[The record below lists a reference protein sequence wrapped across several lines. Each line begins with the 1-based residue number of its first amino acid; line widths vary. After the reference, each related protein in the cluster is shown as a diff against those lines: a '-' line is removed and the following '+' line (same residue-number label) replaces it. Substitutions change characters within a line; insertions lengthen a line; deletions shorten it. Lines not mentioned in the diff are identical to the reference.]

1 MKLKIRR
8 DEMVLPRYV
17 YEDLIRDSERARVL
31 ESCIEA
37 EAQTP
42 QDFYR
47 CIFGMRSG
55 KLLDEPI
62 YDPFDE
68 QNTCGSL
75 DDILA
80 DKPDEPADNDFDTSV
95 TMDAEANNEEPQ
107 SPPDQPKRNG
117 KGTEP
122 VGGGKAR
129 KKRDRGKGMA
139 LHNAGWKNVK
149 IAEEMGCSEWS
160 VSMIIK
166 DEKNAVFGQ

>member
-42 QDFYR
+42 QDVYR

-68 QNTCGSL
+68 QDACGSL

-80 DKPDEPADNDFDTSV
+80 DKPDEPADNDFDTPA

-107 SPPDQPKRNG
+107 SPPQRPAKR
-117 KGTEP
+117 E
-122 VGGGKAR
+122 R
-129 KKRDRGKGMA
+129 
-139 LHNAGWKNVK
+139 
-149 IAEEMGCSEWS
+149 
-160 VSMIIK
+160 
-166 DEKNAVFGQ
+166 